1 MQNRQLSQEVTHLRT
16 QVDELNSTCSEL
28 KQALADASHT
38 AENATALA
46 DERKIQFD
54 QLMQDYKII
63 KRENEVLFEEKQKY
77 QSKYDSL
84 VKQQ

>member
-54 QLMQDYKII
+54 
-63 KRENEVLFEEKQKY
+63 
-77 QSKYDSL
+77 
-84 VKQQ
+84 

>member
-1 MQNRQLSQEVTHLRT
+1 MNEINR
-16 QVDELNSTCSEL
+16 EL
-28 KQALADASHT
+28 KEKLADASHT

-46 DERKIQFD
+46 DERKTQYE
-54 QLMQDYKII
+54 QTMNELRVA
-63 KRENEVLFEEKQKY
+63 KRDNEVLYEEKMKY